1 MILEMGNTIF
11 FVSYCGY
18 KIGVGVK
25 RIRMF
30 ELLVIVIS
38 NL

>member
-1 MILEMGNTIF
+1 MGNMIF

-25 RIRMF
+25 KIIIF
-30 ELLVIVIS
+30 QLSVLVIS
-38 NL
+38 NLWKN